1 MTRRDRVKFAPLT
14 TRQAFTLV
22 ELLVVIAIIGLLSS
36 VAVVALSGAGV
47 NARNAK
53 RKADLVQISK
63 ALELYYSDNGA
74 YPSTSS
80 AWWGNCGFYGSRPDT
95 GSTGWIPNLAPAY
108 MATLPHDPNTGLAK
122 NLSCIGAGMVASRS
136 CYLYMSD
143 GRDYKAL
150 AFCTPEGPTAAITSD
165 PMCDKG
171 QEAGGYSYSVSTPS
185 VSTLW

>member
-1 MTRRDRVKFAPLT
+1 MKRS
-14 TRQAFTLV
+14 AFTLV

-36 VAVVALSGAGV
+36 VAVVALSGAGM

-63 ALELYYSDNGA
+63 ALEMYYSDNGA
-74 YPSTSS
+74 YPSTGGG
-80 AWWGNCGFYGSRPDT
+80 WWGNCSFYGGHPDS
-95 GSTGWIPNLAPAY
+95 GSSGWIPNLAPAY
-108 MATLPHDPNTGLAK
+108 MAMLPHDSNTGLAK
-122 NLSCIGAGMVASRS
+122 NQFCVSSSVAANRS

-143 GRDYKAL
+143 GKDYKAL
-150 AFCTPEGPTAAITSD
+150 AFCTPEGATAAIIAD

-171 QEAGGYSYSVSTPS
+171 QEAGGYSYSVSTAA